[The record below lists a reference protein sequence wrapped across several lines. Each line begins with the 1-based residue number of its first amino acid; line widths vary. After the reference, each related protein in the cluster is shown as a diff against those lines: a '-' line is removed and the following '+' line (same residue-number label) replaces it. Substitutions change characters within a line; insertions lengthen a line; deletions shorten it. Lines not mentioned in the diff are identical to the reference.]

1 MKRRVDA
8 EKSGRG
14 RPAVDSLGE
23 EENRPMQVEEGEI
36 GMIDEK
42 TAQALFKA
50 ARACDED
57 IAAGIAQ
64 KVAVSRI
71 LEERDAYRDAALR
84 AECGRRDTSCGCG
97 HECPPSARY
106 CAEVVD
112 EVDGGVGGSA
122 QAEIEDML
130 EEFGGWPPKRKR
142 PAPKVASER

>member
-1 MKRRVDA
+1 
-8 EKSGRG
+8 
-14 RPAVDSLGE
+14 
-23 EENRPMQVEEGEI
+23 MQAEEGEI